1 MIRFSLISTLSFLA
15 ITLAT
20 QTGSVAQETDSID
33 GEVTVCFTE
42 PIETSV
48 VAASVSGVI
57 ERIDTAE
64 GAQVRKGTRLA
75 VISHPVLR
83 AEKEIAEAAQATD
96 AKMRAAKAD
105 LEIKKRRK
113 LTVESLMSSGHIH
126 QSEIEEKT
134 REYEAA
140 LAKYHAVENEKY
152 LDKLKVKK
160 IEAQIEAHYIRSPI
174 AGFVT
179 ELHKNLGE
187 HVSASQPQL
196 VTVVRVD
203 QLKARFYLNEASLDQ
218 LEVNDLANLLVG
230 PDQKKTTAK
239 VKFISP
245 NINPDSGTGRV
256 EVVIE
261 NADLKIRSG
270 TPCIWLGTQ
279 S

>member
-96 AKMRAAKAD
+96 A
-105 LEIKKRRK
+105 
-113 LTVESLMSSGHIH
+113 
-126 QSEIEEKT
+126 
-134 REYEAA
+134 
-140 LAKYHAVENEKY
+140 
-152 LDKLKVKK
+152 
-160 IEAQIEAHYIRSPI
+160 
-174 AGFVT
+174 
-179 ELHKNLGE
+179 
-187 HVSASQPQL
+187 
-196 VTVVRVD
+196 
-203 QLKARFYLNEASLDQ
+203 
-218 LEVNDLANLLVG
+218 
-230 PDQKKTTAK
+230 
-239 VKFISP
+239 
-245 NINPDSGTGRV
+245 
-256 EVVIE
+256 
-261 NADLKIRSG
+261 
-270 TPCIWLGTQ
+270 
-279 S
+279 